1 MEGSVGLTR
10 SMTKRT
16 RPLAVIAAAL
26 VIGIAAPAVS
36 AEAQHGE
43 RAFTCMNKSSGATW
57 QIKVDYDHSTVD
69 TNPASISDAKIAWRD
84 AYEMQMRAAVC
95 SLANMRNEDRAC
107 LAMADWRA
115 PYCATTLRL

>member
-16 RPLAVIAAAL
+16 RPLALFAAAL
-26 VIGIAAPAVS
+26 MIGTAAPAIS

-43 RAFTCMNKSSGATW
+43 RAITCVNKSSGTTW

-84 AYEMQMRAAVC
+84 ANDGWRYTLDLKSGDLTVV
-95 SLANMRNEDRAC
+95 LASSMGGNSYFHRC
-107 LAMADWRA
+107 LLDH
-115 PYCATTLRL
+115 

>member
-36 AEAQHGE
+36 AETQRGE
-43 RAFTCMNKSSGATW
+43 RAITCMNKSSGTTW
-57 QIKVDYDHSTVD
+57 QIKVDYDHNTVD
-69 TNPASISDAKIAWRD
+69 TNPARISDAKIAWRD
-84 AYEMQMRAAVC
+84 ANDGWLYTLDLKSGDLTVV
-95 SLANMRNEDRAC
+95 LASSMGGNTYFHRC
-107 LAMADWRA
+107 LLDH
-115 PYCATTLRL
+115 